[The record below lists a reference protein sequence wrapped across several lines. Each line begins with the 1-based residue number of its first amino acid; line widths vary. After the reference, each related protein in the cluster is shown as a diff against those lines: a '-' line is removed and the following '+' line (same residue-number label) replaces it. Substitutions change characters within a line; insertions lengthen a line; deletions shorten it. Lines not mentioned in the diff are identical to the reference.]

1 MPISDAVAGVA
12 EAGADAIGQVLM
24 SRLAAAD
31 RRGSRTL
38 RGPTAK
44 EESRKK
50 LLRIA
55 PSGAAERCCGFW
67 QDDDQDGERE
77 RDRQQCEPRGISQS
91 WFIGPLVFFSLRC
104 LEAEFFPDAAEA
116 DASSFPMPR
125 RQMPVPRSRCGRRGA
140 DADAFGQVPMSDA
153 KA

>member
-91 WFIGPLVFFSLRC
+91 WFIGPLVFFSL
-104 LEAEFFPDAAEA
+104 
-116 DASSFPMPR
+116 
-125 RQMPVPRSRCGRRGA
+125 
-140 DADAFGQVPMSDA
+140 
-153 KA
+153 